1 MYKINRYFDDFEN
14 IKEIE
19 NLSLNPNPTAIF
31 YIIQRKWY
39 KKYKLLI

>member
-1 MYKINRYFDDFEN
+1 MYKINRYINDFEN

-19 NLSLNPNPTAIF
+19 NLSSNPNAIF

-39 KKYKLLI
+39 KNI

>member
-1 MYKINRYFDDFEN
+1 MYKINRYINDFEN

-19 NLSLNPNPTAIF
+19 NLSSSPNPNAIF

-39 KKYKLLI
+39 KNI